1 VPAPIRMPS
10 LGQTSAEHRIVA
22 WLKAEGDAVQLG
34 EPLLEVET
42 DKATLEVEAFTA
54 GTLLKIVR
62 AADEVVEAGTLL
74 AYIGTPGEAVP
85 AHDPSPA
92 KRDTPAV
99 PHQAARITSPSPQAS
114 RSSPSPPAPPP
125 GRVMASPAARQLARE
140 HGIDL
145 ARVQGRGPGG
155 RIETTDVLELIEKAG
170 GPGEG

>member
-22 WLKAEGDAVQLG
+22 WLKAEGDTVQLG

-62 AADEVVEAGTLL
+62 AADEVVEAGSLL
-74 AYIGTPGEAVP
+74 AYIGTPGEAIP
-85 AHDPSPA
+85 TYDPSTARKGAPA
-92 KRDTPAV
+92 ATPPALTI
-99 PHQAARITSPSPQAS
+99 PTRPQAAPATS
-114 RSSPSPPAPPP
+114 APPP

-145 ARVQGRGPGG
+145 SQVQGRGPGG
-155 RIETTDVLELIEKAG
+155 RIETTDVLALIEAAG
-170 GPGEG
+170 SPEEG

>member
-1 VPAPIRMPS
+1 MPS

-22 WLKAEGDAVQLG
+22 WLKAEGDTVQLG

-62 AADEVVEAGTLL
+62 AADEVVEAGSLL
-74 AYIGTPGEAVP
+74 AYIGTPGEAIP
-85 AHDPSPA
+85 AHDASA
-92 KRDTPAV
+92 AQKGTPAA
-99 PHQAARITSPSPQAS
+99 PPPTARAAPARSPSAPP
-114 RSSPSPPAPPP
+114 PSAPPP

-145 ARVQGRGPGG
+145 TRVQGRGPGG
-155 RIETTDVLELIEKAG
+155 RIETTDVLDLIQATGE
-170 GPGEG
+170 PGER

>member
-1 VPAPIRMPS
+1 MPS

-74 AYIGTPGEAVP
+74 AYIGTPGETIP
-85 AHDPSPA
+85 SHEPSPGKPDA
-92 KRDTPAV
+92 PAV
-99 PHQAARITSPSPQAS
+99 TQQAACVAPPPPPSASPA
-114 RSSPSPPAPPP
+114 APPP

-145 ARVQGRGPGG
+145 TRVQGRGPGG
-155 RIETTDVLELIEKAG
+155 RIETTDVLELIEAG
-170 GPGEG
+170 GKPGES